1 MKKASLLIDQKITN
15 KDKLILE
22 AKIRLV
28 TVNPKGKLIK
38 IPEVLTKA
46 LKKE

>member
-38 IPEVLTKA
+38 IPKVLTKA